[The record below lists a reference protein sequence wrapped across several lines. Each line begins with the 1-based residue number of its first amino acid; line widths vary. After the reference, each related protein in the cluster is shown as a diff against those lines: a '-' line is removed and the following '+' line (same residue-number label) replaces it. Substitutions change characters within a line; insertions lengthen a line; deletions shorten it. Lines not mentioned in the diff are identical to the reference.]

1 MIRSVI
7 AAWDRFWFAP
17 QPAGDLAVCRILF
30 YGGIFCWRMTMDSGR
45 WGELGQ
51 AFWFPIRLFRDL
63 GLPLLDP
70 STLRALDFVWL
81 VAVALACI
89 GWMTRASTFVALVVG
104 VYLIGLPHN
113 FGKIH
118 HSDAVVVFVLAAL
131 ALSHCG
137 DAYSVDAVL
146 RRRRG
151 EPAPPASGEYRWP
164 IRVAWLGWVLL
175 YSAAGIAKIRNGGV
189 AWVFSDSFRNILLE
203 HHYTHHPLVSWGL
216 AIAEHP
222 LVCRVLAAGTILV
235 EVLSPLALFGPRLRA
250 VLIPGLAAMQIGIW
264 FVLGVRFDWYLLV
277 LVFWVPWHELAASAR
292 PTRPAERGPRAML
305 RPPA

>member
-1 MIRSVI
+1 MMRKLVST
-7 AAWDRFWFAP
+7 WDRFWFAP
-17 QPAGDLAVCRILF
+17 QSATDLAICRILF
-30 YGGIFCWRMTMDSGR
+30 FGGIFCWRLTMDSGR
-45 WGELGQ
+45 WGELGA

-70 STLRALDFVWL
+70 AALRALDFVWL
-81 VAVALACI
+81 VALALSCV
-89 GWMTRASTFVALVVG
+89 GWMTRASTLVSLVVG

-118 HSDAVVVFVLAAL
+118 HSDAVVLFVLVAL

-137 DAYSVDAVL
+137 DAISVDAVQ

-151 EPAPPASGEYRWP
+151 EPAPRPSGEYRWP

-175 YSAAGIAKIRNGGV
+175 YSAAGVAKIRNGGA

-203 HHYTHHPLVSWGL
+203 HHYTHHPLVTWGL
-216 AIAEHP
+216 ALADHP
-222 LVCRVLAAGTILV
+222 LACHLLAAGTILV
-235 EVLSPLALFGPRLRA
+235 ETLSPLALCSRRLRGF
-250 VLIPGLAAMQIGIW
+250 LIPALATMQIGIW

-277 LVFWVPWHELAASAR
+277 LVFWIPWSSLAASAS
-292 PTRPAERGPRAML
+292 PTDRAARDSRAEPVPLA
-305 RPPA
+305 